1 MIWHDTITLLYDH
14 NSFIHWWIVGKYLPK
29 TCLTKGL
36 VVLYKKVSKWL
47 YWISNSHYISFSER
61 RQNYSVC
68 WIQVLC
74 DKCPFYNFQIPHSLL
89 IYQVA
94 VRKVT
99 EEINVDAT
107 MTSPQSLYRLINLT
121 WIDSSGVNIS
131 DWNLKY
137 VLFGFPV
144 YIWT

>member
-1 MIWHDTITLLYDH
+1 
-14 NSFIHWWIVGKYLPK
+14 
-29 TCLTKGL
+29 
-36 VVLYKKVSKWL
+36 
-47 YWISNSHYISFSER
+47 
-61 RQNYSVC
+61 
-68 WIQVLC
+68 
-74 DKCPFYNFQIPHSLL
+74 
-89 IYQVA
+89 VA

-144 YIWT
+144 YI